1 MESKRKTARIAG
13 ALYLLMAVTG
23 LFGIMYV
30 PSTIIVSGDA
40 TASVNNILA
49 SELLFRAG
57 IVSNLICQT
66 TFIFLVTV
74 LYRLF
79 KEVNKKHALLMLAL
93 VVVSVPIAFLN
104 MLNQI
109 IALQLL
115 SGSDFLKAFEP
126 EQLNALVMVFLNLYT
141 EGIAVVEIFW
151 GLWLL
156 PFGLL
161 VFKSGFVPRIFGV
174 LLMLACFAYL
184 TESVTHLLFPR
195 YGHTVMLI
203 VSMPQAV
210 GELAMMLWLLIK
222 GVKDEKTVAFQVG

>member
-13 ALYLLMAVTG
+13 VLYLIMAVTG

-40 TASVNNILA
+40 TATVSNIKA
-49 SELLFRAG
+49 SELLFRIG

-79 KEVNKKHALLMLAL
+79 KEVNRRHALLMLAL
-93 VVVSVPIAFLN
+93 VVASVPIAFLN

-115 SGSDFLKAFEP
+115 SGSDFLKAFET
-126 EQLNALVMVFLNLYT
+126 EQLNALVMVFLNLYH
-141 EGIAVVEIFW
+141 EGVAVVEIFW

-174 LLMLACFAYL
+174 LLIIACSAYL
-184 TESVTHLLFPR
+184 TESVIHLLLPR
-195 YGHTVMLI
+195 YGQTVVLI

-222 GVKDEKTVAFQVG
+222 GVRDQKAVAFQVG

>member
-1 MESKRKTARIAG
+1 MEAKRKTARIAG

-40 TASVNNILA
+40 TATVNNILA
-49 SELLFRAG
+49 SEWLFRAG
-57 IVSNLICQT
+57 IVSNLVCQT

-79 KEVNKKHALLMLAL
+79 KEVNRKRALLMLAL

-109 IALQLL
+109 IVLQLL
-115 SGSDFLKAFEP
+115 SGSDFLKAFET
-126 EQLNALVMVFLNLYT
+126 EQLNALVMVFLNLYH

-161 VFKSGFVPRIFGV
+161 VYKSGFVPRIFGV
-174 LLMLACFAYL
+174 LLIIACFAYL
-184 TESVTHLLFPR
+184 TESVAHLLLPR
-195 YGHTVMLI
+195 YGHTVLLI

-222 GVKDEKTVAFQVG
+222 GVRDQKAVAFQVG